1 MQVLLT
7 KNVVKLGRKGDV
19 KNVKSGYYRNFLF
32 PRGFATL
39 PTPALLKWAEEI
51 RKKVMK
57 EREEIVKQA
66 TMIKTQ
72 LEEKPY
78 EIKVKTTD
86 KDTLYGS
93 IGAKE
98 IVELLAREAA
108 VKLDKKQVELKEN
121 IKKVGKYKIN
131 IELSEEVKAIIVLEV
146 AAKDIAVKV
155 PGKEKKAKQAKG
167 LDKAEKAK

>member
-7 KNVVKLGRKGDV
+7 KNVAKLGRKADV

-32 PRGFATL
+32 PGGFATL

-51 RKKVMK
+51 RKKTMK

-66 TMIKTQ
+66 TLIKQQ

-93 IGAKE
+93 IGEKE
-98 IVELLAREAA
+98 IVELLAKEAA
-108 VKLDKKQVELKEN
+108 VKLDKKQIELKEH
-121 IKKVGKYKIN
+121 IKKVGKYKVN
-131 IELSEEVKAIIVLEV
+131 IELSEEVKATVMLEV
-146 AAKDIAVKV
+146 VAKDKEKEKEKAEGKVKIV
-155 PGKEKKAKQAKG
+155 KKAK
-167 LDKAEKAK
+167 

>member
-7 KNVVKLGRKGDV
+7 QNVAKLGRKGDI

-51 RKKVMK
+51 RKKIMK

-66 TMIKTQ
+66 TMIKQQ

-93 IGAKE
+93 IGEKE
-98 IVELLAREAA
+98 IVELLAKEAS
-108 VKLDKKQVELKEN
+108 VKLDKKQIELKEN
-121 IKKVGKYKIN
+121 IKKVGKYKVN
-131 IELSEEVKAIIVLEV
+131 IELSEEVKATIILDV
-146 AAKDIAVKV
+146 AAKEKTEQAK
-155 PGKEKKAKQAKG
+155 GLQKEKKAK
-167 LDKAEKAK
+167 